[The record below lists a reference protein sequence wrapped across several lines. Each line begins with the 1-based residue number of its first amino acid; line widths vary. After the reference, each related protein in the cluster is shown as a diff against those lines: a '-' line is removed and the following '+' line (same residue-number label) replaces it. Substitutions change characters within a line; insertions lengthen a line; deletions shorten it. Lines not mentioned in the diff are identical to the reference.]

1 MASDVPNTNNELR
14 FAMLFPSALVDD
26 VWLTLPV
33 GSAYGR
39 TAAAAGVLLAVA
51 SHGNARAAVVVPG
64 RPAVRGRRRLVRRR
78 RRNSLRP
85 PRRVGVRPDGL
96 ERQPEGYAGRVG
108 AAAGRGIGGRP
119 PKPQLL
125 ATRNAK

>member
-78 RRNSLRP
+78 RCNSLRP
-85 PRRVGVRPDGL
+85 LPLVVVGPEVL
-96 ERQPEGYAGRVG
+96 ERPPERFPGTG
-108 AAAGRGIGGRP
+108 AAA
-119 PKPQLL
+119 
-125 ATRNAK
+125 